1 MFLEKFTLNGKVAL
15 ITGGSKGIG
24 KAMAR
29 GLAEL
34 GANIMICARHEDE
47 LKAAVSDIGS
57 GLDIEVDYCVADLG
71 DRSCADGLIKA
82 TVERFGKLDVLVNN
96 AGSNRPQAV
105 DAIQDEDWDAIFEL
119 NLHSVMALTRAA
131 VPAMKERGWGRVI
144 HISSVFG
151 IGSNPA
157 RSTYSA
163 SKAALIG
170 FTKSSAL
177 DLGAHGITV
186 NCIAPGPV
194 LTDLPASV
202 LTPEQQAKWA
212 TTTAVGRWGEPE
224 ELAGPA
230 MLLASDAGS
239 FITGEVLVVDGGALA
254 RAL

>member
-1 MFLEKFTLNGKVAL
+1 MMLEKFHLNGRVAL

-34 GANIMICARHEDE
+34 GANVMICARNEDE
-47 LKAAVSDIGS
+47 LKAAAREISD
-57 GLDIEVDYCVADLG
+57 GLEVEVGWLVADLS
-71 DRSCADGLIKA
+71 DRTSARQLFENA
-82 TVERFGKLDVLVNN
+82 TDLFGKVDILINN
-96 AGSNRPQAV
+96 AGTNRPQAV
-105 DAIQDEDWDAIFEL
+105 DEIRDEDWDAIFDL

-131 VPAMKERGWGRVI
+131 VPGMKERGWGRII
-144 HISSVFG
+144 HVSSVFG

-157 RSTYSA
+157 RSAYS
-163 SKAALIG
+163 STKAALIG

-177 DLGAHGITV
+177 DLGRHGITV
-186 NCIAPGPV
+186 NCIAPGPI

-202 LTPEQQAKWA
+202 LTPEQRADWA
-212 TTTAVGRWGEPE
+212 TTTAVARWGKPE

>member
-1 MFLEKFTLNGKVAL
+1 MLEKFQLRNRVAL

-47 LKAAVSDIGS
+47 LRAAADEIGD
-57 GLDIEVDYCVADLG
+57 GLDVEVAWQVVDLA
-71 DRSCADGLIKA
+71 DRSAADALVSS
-82 TVERFGKLDVLVNN
+82 TNERFGQLDILINN
-96 AGSNRPQAV
+96 AGTNRPQAV
-105 DAIQDEDWDAIFEL
+105 DEIRDEDWNAIFDL

-131 VPAMKERGWGRVI
+131 VPLMKAREWGRII

-157 RSTYSA
+157 RSAYSA
-163 SKAALIG
+163 TKAALIG

-177 DLGAHGITV
+177 DLGGHGITV

-202 LTPEQQAKWA
+202 LTAEQQAKWA
-212 TTTAVGRWGEPE
+212 TTTAVGRWGKPD

-230 MLLASDAGS
+230 MLLATDAGS